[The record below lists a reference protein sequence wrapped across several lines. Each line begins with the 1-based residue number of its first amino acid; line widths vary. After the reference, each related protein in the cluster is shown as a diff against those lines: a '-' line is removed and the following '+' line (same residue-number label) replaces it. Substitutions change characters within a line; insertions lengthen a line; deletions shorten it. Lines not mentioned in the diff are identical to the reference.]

1 MKQPKLIKLI
11 PGNMNIP
18 YIQCKAG
25 YAEGSNKPRRVVKQE
40 VKPMITK
47 LRKNEKLVA

>member
-25 YAEGSNKPRRVVKQE
+25 YAEGSNKPRRVIKQE
-40 VKPMITK
+40 TKSVVVK
-47 LRKNEKLVA
+47 LRKNEKLVG